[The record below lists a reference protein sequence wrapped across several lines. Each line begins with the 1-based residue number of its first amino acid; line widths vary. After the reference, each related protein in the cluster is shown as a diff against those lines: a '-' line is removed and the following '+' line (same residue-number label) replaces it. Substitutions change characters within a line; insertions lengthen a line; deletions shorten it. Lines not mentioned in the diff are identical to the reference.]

1 MTSVSLLVSSPELNL
16 EKEICNTSYLLTLKL
31 RQNFIIC
38 AQFREE
44 IPGMDTCYIKRNPLQ
59 LNKAEA
65 YYPHVYASKYKK
77 IGIFCAIT
85 SVNRV
90 QSTEV
95 KQFYSN
101 LPP

>member
-1 MTSVSLLVSSPELNL
+1 
-16 EKEICNTSYLLTLKL
+16 
-31 RQNFIIC
+31 
-38 AQFREE
+38 
-44 IPGMDTCYIKRNPLQ
+44 MDTCYIKRNPLQ

-90 QSTEV
+90 QPTEV

-101 LPP
+101 LPHKGCLVYQMHQFGTSRVISQVFGATR

>member
-1 MTSVSLLVSSPELNL
+1 MTSTSLLVCSAELNL

-44 IPGMDTCYIKRNPLQ
+44 IPRMDTCYIKRNPLQ

-65 YYPHVYASKYKK
+65 YYPHVYASEYKQ
-77 IGIFCAIT
+77 IAIFCAIT
-85 SVNRV
+85 HIFKPGAVYGR
-90 QSTEV
+90 EAI
-95 KQFYSN
+95 
-101 LPP
+101 LC

>member
-1 MTSVSLLVSSPELNL
+1 MTSASLLVSSPELNL

-44 IPGMDTCYIKRNPLQ
+44 IPRMDTCYIKRNPLQ

-77 IGIFCAIT
+77 KRNFLCNCICKPGAVYGSEAIL
-85 SVNRV
+85 
-90 QSTEV
+90 
-95 KQFYSN
+95 F
-101 LPP
+101 